1 MVLKLGGSLDMGSL
15 TKRGGIAWTP
25 EAKQISDR
33 GCVSAKVHRQRGA
46 ALLRVRQAR
55 CSMIGR
61 LWMTGLKPGRGGAY
75 EAFAR
80 EISLPM
86 FRSQEGFLGC
96 VMSRNEETGL
106 VITLWKDEQA
116 VKALDASSSYNEA
129 VAKILAMDVLS
140 AEQATRVGKVHL
152 LDIEHIPFSDRYR
165 PAAPDIPDRDGLK
178 IEQRVAESYD
188 AVARDYAANIS
199 GVERKP
205 LNLAFLD
212 QFVRLLEGRGPV
224 LDIGCGPGDVTWH
237 LHDRGVDVSG
247 IDLSPAMIAE
257 ARLAHPG
264 ITFSVGDLANLNA
277 TAGSLAG
284 IVAFYSLF
292 HLPPQEVQ
300 SVLNDFRRN
309 LQLGGLLLI
318 ALHSGE
324 DIIELN
330 EWFGKPVSLRGY
342 FFRPAQLTDM
352 LQRAGFVVESRL
364 SRPPYP
370 DIEFPSERIY
380 LLARSPR

>member
-1 MVLKLGGSLDMGSL
+1 
-15 TKRGGIAWTP
+15 
-25 EAKQISDR
+25 
-33 GCVSAKVHRQRGA
+33 
-46 ALLRVRQAR
+46 
-55 CSMIGR
+55 MIGR
-61 LWMTGLKPGRGGAY
+61 LWMTGLKVGRGSAY

-80 EISLPM
+80 EVSLPM
-86 FRSQEGFLGC
+86 FRAQKGFLGC
-96 VMSRNEETGL
+96 VMSRDEETAF
-106 VITLWKDEQA
+106 VITIWEDENA
-116 VKALDASSSYNEA
+116 VKALDSSPYYSET
-129 VAKILAMDVLS
+129 VAKILAADVLT

-152 LDIEHIPFSDRYR
+152 LDLAHVP
-165 PAAPDIPDRDGLK
+165 PADGHGPAGPDNPDRDGLK

-188 AVARDYAANIS
+188 AVARDYVANIV

-205 LNLAFLD
+205 LDLAFLD
-212 QFVRLLEGRGPV
+212 QFVRLLDGRGPV
-224 LDIGCGPGDVTWH
+224 LDIGCGPGDVTRH
-237 LHDRGVDVSG
+237 LHDRGVDVRG

-264 ITFSVGDLANLNA
+264 VTFSVGDLANLAA

-300 SVLNDFRRN
+300 RVLHDLRQY
-309 LQLGGLLLI
+309 LQRDGLLLV
-318 ALHSGE
+318 ALHAGE
-324 DIIELN
+324 DVIELK

-342 FFRPAQLTDM
+342 FFQPAQLTDM

-364 SRPPYP
+364 SRPPYA

-380 LLARSPR
+380 LLARWRG